1 MTREF
6 RETASI
12 VSKLIS
18 YFVIPLLSR
27 VLEIGWVSVKVT
39 VLGIRF
45 ASIRIE
51 TIPKGDVDDND
62 K

>member
-6 RETASI
+6 KETAST
-12 VSKLIS
+12 VSKLIN
-18 YFVIPLLSR
+18 YFVIPLLVR

-39 VLGIRF
+39 VLGIQF

-51 TIPKGDVDDND
+51 TIPKGDVDE
-62 K
+62 